1 MWCPNC
7 QADVAA
13 EVSADNQ
20 RVRCASCG
28 NELSAVAPASSSEK
42 TRHAL
47 ELLERWSSHS
57 LLDPYGPVP
66 KSRPKHSENS
76 PADPAGPKERKSV
89 SSRRPSKPHFR
100 LDAQHDPPFGRS
112 KREEPAEQS
121 PEAEAA
127 AERATA
133 EDDAT
138 WRDES
143 RQARRVAADDRGFDE
158 APPTQ
163 GTPGSRIHSAHAS
176 APPPH
181 FDLRALTEDPP
192 VKSSVATQ
200 AGQYLAYLGVGTLAI
215 GTILVLW
222 GYFGG
227 PDGYAPTGWLIATA
241 GQMLLFLGVVTLVSG
256 GMDQTN
262 HDVKTRIERLGEQL
276 LRFEQTTR
284 EHALRGPYIPAERYA
299 EGERDDATTSR
310 RARVH
315 AESDRGDDRGDD
327 RA

>member
-28 NELSAVAPASSSEK
+28 SELSAVAPASSSEK

-47 ELLERWSSHS
+47 ELLERWSSNS

-66 KSRPKHSENS
+66 KSRPKRSDETT
-76 PADPAGPKERKSV
+76 ADEAAPRERKSV
-89 SSRRPSKPHFR
+89 PSRRPSKPHFR
-100 LDAQHDPPFGRS
+100 MDARHDPPFG
-112 KREEPAEQS
+112 KPPREK
-121 PEAEAA
+121 A
-127 AERATA
+127 AEIATDDDETAATPRSARAI
-133 EDDAT
+133 
-138 WRDES
+138 DE
-143 RQARRVAADDRGFDE
+143 ARIADERRAGDEPRARFDE
-158 APPTQ
+158 NAARGP
-163 GTPGSRIHSAHAS
+163 RVHAAHAS
-176 APPPH
+176 APAPH
-181 FDLRALTEDPP
+181 FDARSFAQPEPP
-192 VKSSVATQ
+192 VKTNVATQ
-200 AGQYLAYLGVGTLAI
+200 AGQYLAYLGVGTLAV

-284 EHALRGPYIPAERYA
+284 DHALRGPYIPAERYA
-299 EGERDDATTSR
+299 EGERDDATTR
-310 RARVH
+310 RGARV
-315 AESDRGDDRGDD
+315 ASAVEERGDDS
-327 RA
+327 A